1 MERATPPP
9 ALKAWGEAIVRASA
23 SASPSPPPLFAP
35 PKPFFLGFRVSL
47 LFSWVL
53 SCALSF
59 SLNHPF
65 SSRFPSHFELV
76 LFAPR
81 RCCLAPRWASPA
93 ARRSRFVELVRRFAY
108 AHAPFCRARR
118 GCLSPRRDCPRR
130 PPRSFRR
137 NRSTL
142 GLRARARPVTRRAE
156 RVSIFPAPAALVSSN
171 ALDALLTR
179 AQFLALEA
187 VVFLPGRTPRRPPRS
202 LRRTRSTLGSR
213 ARAQLRG
220 ARSGFPSSQRPP
232 RSFRRARSTLCL
244 RARPILRRA
253 RRGPRLPPPFESV
266 PRSGTKLVPLRFPK
280 QRTKG
285 YARCGCEGSLHPIK
299 RTAQSSGYVLAI

>member
-59 SLNHPF
+59 SLNHSF
-65 SSRFPSHFELV
+65 SSRFPSHFEPV

-142 GLRARARPVTRRAE
+142 GLRARAP
-156 RVSIFPAPAALVSSN
+156 SYAARG
-171 ALDALLTR
+171 AG
-179 AQFLALEA
+179 FH
-187 VVFLPGRTPRRPPRS
+187 LPS
-202 LRRTRSTLGSR
+202 ASR
-213 ARAQLRG
+213 ARFVERSRRSAYARAILQRSKRLSSFQVGPPDARRDHFVELARRLARARAPSYAARG
-220 ARSGFPSSQRPP
+220 AGFHLPSARRAHFDEPARRFACARARFCGARDAAQDFRRLLNQYPEVGPNWSHFDFPSRGQRGTPVVDA
-232 RSFRRARSTLCL
+232 RVRSTQSN
-244 RARPILRRA
+244 ARPR
-253 RRGPRLPPPFESV
+253 V
-266 PRSGTKLVPLRFPK
+266 PGMF
-280 QRTKG
+280 
-285 YARCGCEGSLHPIK
+285 
-299 RTAQSSGYVLAI
+299 

>member
-1 MERATPPP
+1 MRSFIFPQ
-9 ALKAWGEAIVRASA
+9 
-23 SASPSPPPLFAP
+23 SPFLFA
-35 PKPFFLGFRVSL
+35 
-47 LFSWVL
+47 FSVALRTGAICAAPML
-53 SCALSF
+53 SC
-59 SLNHPF
+59 
-65 SSRFPSHFELV
+65 
-76 LFAPR
+76 
-81 RCCLAPRWASPA
+81 SPM
-93 ARRSRFVELVRRFAY
+93 
-108 AHAPFCRARR
+108 
-118 GCLSPRRDCPRR
+118 GIPRR
-130 PPRSFRR
+130 PPLSFRR
-137 NRSTL
+137 TRSTL
-142 GLRARARPVTRRAE
+142 CLRARAILQGATRLSFSQARL
-156 RVSIFPAPAALVSSN
+156 PPTPAALVSSES
-171 ALDALLTR
+171 LDARLARAR
-179 AQFLALEA
+179 AQLRGARSGFPSSQRQPRSFRRTLSTLCLRARNFAALEA